1 MVKQAISIPGG
12 VGEGRRR
19 RRWGRR
25 LIPVGYIAPSLLVLA
40 LVSLYPFVNG
50 LYLSLTNS
58 SLLGPGAF
66 VGLDSFRTV
75 LASPDFGGAV
85 VFTVLFALCAV
96 TGSYTVGL
104 LLALLLNMP
113 VWGRGFFRAALLIPW
128 VIPPI
133 VSIVSWRWMLDQSG
147 LINSVLTA
155 LGLQPIYFLSSEFW
169 ARVSVIVVKIWVS
182 FPFMLVTILAALQ
195 AISQDLYEAAAL
207 DGCGRWAAFRHITV
221 PHLKM
226 VTLIS
231 WILMTIYSVNDFP
244 TIWLL
249 TQGGPVN
256 ATEGLIVLAYK
267 YAFQVSNVGLGAA
280 VSVIAMLGM
289 LALGLALL
297 RLMPS
302 HEEASL

>member
-1 MVKQAISIPGG
+1 MGRGGSAGNVTPGRASAPSTRQRPPWPRDECSTATGEINGHGREGSVMVKRAISIPAD
-12 VGEGRRR
+12 VGEGQRRR
-19 RRWGRR
+19 HRLRR
-25 LIPVGYIAPSLLVLA
+25 LIPLGYIAPSLL
-40 LVSLYPFVNG
+40 
-50 LYLSLTNS
+50 
-58 SLLGPGAF
+58 
-66 VGLDSFRTV
+66 
-75 LASPDFGGAV
+75 
-85 VFTVLFALCAV
+85 
-96 TGSYTVGL
+96 
-104 LLALLLNMP
+104 ALLLNTP

-182 FPFMLVTILAALQ
+182 FPFMLVTLLAALQ

-207 DGCGRWAAFRHITV
+207 DGCGRWSAFRYITV

-256 ATEGLIVLAYK
+256 ATQSLIVLAFK

-289 LALGLALL
+289 LVLG
-297 RLMPS
+297 
-302 HEEASL
+302 

>member
-1 MVKQAISIPGG
+1 VAKHAISIAGG
-12 VGEGRRR
+12 VDEGQRR

-25 LIPVGYIAPSLLVLA
+25 LIPLGYIAPSFLVLA
-40 LVSLYPFVNG
+40 LVSLYPFING

-58 SLLGPGAF
+58 SLLGAGAF
-66 VGLDSFRTV
+66 VGVESFRTV
-75 LASPDFGGAV
+75 LTSPDFSDAV
-85 VFTVLFALCAV
+85 GFTVLFAFCAV
-96 TGSYTVGL
+96 AGSYTVGL
-104 LLALLLNMP
+104 LLALLLNTP

-147 LINSVLTA
+147 LINSALIA
-155 LGLQPIYFLSSEFW
+155 LGLQPIYFLSSETW
-169 ARVSVIVVKIWVS
+169 AKVAVIVVKIWVS
-182 FPFMLVTILAALQ
+182 FPFMLVTLLAALQ

-207 DGCGRWAAFRHITV
+207 DGCGHWTAFRYITLPHI
-221 PHLKM
+221 KM

-256 ATEGLIVLAYK
+256 ATQSLIVLAFK
-267 YAFQVSNVGLGAA
+267 YAFQVGNVGLGTA

-289 LALGLALL
+289 LLLGLILL

-302 HEEASL
+302 HEEAA

>member
-1 MVKQAISIPGG
+1 MAKQAISISGG
-12 VGEGRRR
+12 VGEGRPG
-19 RRWGRR
+19 RRWVHR
-25 LIPVGYIAPSLLVLA
+25 LIPMGYIAPSLLVLA

-66 VGLDSFRTV
+66 VGLDSFKRV

-96 TGSYTVGL
+96 VGSYTVGL
-104 LLALLLNMP
+104 LLALVLNTP

-169 ARVSVIVVKIWVS
+169 ARVSVIAVKIWVS
-182 FPFMLVTILAALQ
+182 FPFMLVTLLAALQ

-207 DGCGRWAAFRHITV
+207 DGCGRWAAFRYITV
-221 PHLKM
+221 PHLTM

-256 ATEGLIVLAYK
+256 ATQSLIVLAFK

-289 LALGLALL
+289 LVLGLALL

>member
-1 MVKQAISIPGG
+1 MVKRAISIPAG
-12 VGEGRRR
+12 VGEGQRRR
-19 RRWGRR
+19 HRLRR
-25 LIPVGYIAPSLLVLA
+25 LIPLGYIAPSLLVLA
-40 LVSLYPFVNG
+40 LVSLYPFLNG

-66 VGLDSFRTV
+66 VGLDSFKTV
-75 LASPDFGGAV
+75 LASPDFDGAV

-96 TGSYTVGL
+96 VGSYTVGL
-104 LLALLLNMP
+104 LLALLLNTP

-155 LGLQPIYFLSSEFW
+155 LGLQPIYFLSSESW

-182 FPFMLVTILAALQ
+182 FPFMLVTLLAALQ

-207 DGCGRWAAFRHITV
+207 DGCGRWSAFRYITV

-256 ATEGLIVLAYK
+256 ATQSLIVLAYK

-289 LALGLALL
+289 LVLGLALL